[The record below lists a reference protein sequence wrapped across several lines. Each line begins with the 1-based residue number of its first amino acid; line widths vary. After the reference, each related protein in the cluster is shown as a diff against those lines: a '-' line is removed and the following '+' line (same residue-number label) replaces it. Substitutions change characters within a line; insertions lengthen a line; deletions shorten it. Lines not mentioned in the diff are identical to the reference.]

1 MKKGYYF
8 NNMGWTAQHRGHDPF
23 QKLVK
28 VCCAFC
34 RNGRSSNNCRYK
46 VFFCLNAQKQRWL
59 YEAVK
64 WGQVRTISIS
74 FSAVR
79 YKTNWHINRIV
90 AFNKTRASP
99 LRFNEYVKSLTSIS
113 NRFNHFG
120 MTAKGQWRFSS
131 FLSFAIS
138 WPYFDICPNIR
149 HHNTTI
155 MCKR

>member
-1 MKKGYYF
+1 
-8 NNMGWTAQHRGHDPF
+8 MGRTAQHRGHDPF

-28 VCCAFC
+28 VCCAFF
-34 RNGRSSNNCRYK
+34 RNGRSSHNCRYK
-46 VFFCLNAQKQRWL
+46 VLLPQCT
-59 YEAVK
+59 EAAMALRSSQIRT
-64 WGQVRTISIS
+64 GRTISIS

-79 YKTNWHINRIV
+79 YKTKWHINRIV

-113 NRFNHFG
+113 NRFNNVG

-131 FLSFAIS
+131 VLSFAIS

-155 MCKR
+155 IWKR